1 MGEDR
6 HARAAHARWRT
17 TTPDERVAATA
28 KARTACDWRDRDEA
42 LARLRD
48 EAGHA
53 GPFAS
58 ELVDELVA
66 EIRRERMTALAQRS
80 VAARAARRAA

>member
-17 TTPDERVAATA
+17 TTPDERVLATA
-28 KARTACDWRDRDEA
+28 PARTVCAWRDRDEA
-42 LARLRD
+42 LRRLAE
-48 EAGHA
+48 EAGHS

-58 ELVDELVA
+58 DLVDELVA

>member
-6 HARAAHARWRT
+6 YARAAHARWRT
-17 TTPDERVAATA
+17 TTPDERAAATE

-48 EAGHA
+48 EHGFA
-53 GPFAS
+53 GPFPT